1 MRQSV
6 LSSEV
11 VHMKPATKWSL
22 IISTATVV
30 SIFWALVT
38 WEMTTLG
45 LHFGEEQCTNSD

>member
-6 LSSEV
+6 LSGELET
-11 VHMKPATKWSL
+11 MKPATKWSL
-22 IISTATVV
+22 IISTAIVV